1 VKEERAGGDDA
12 VRPAFPDAPGAA
24 AATLEVLTQES
35 AARILEVHRRLLG
48 LRRRE
53 SWLAD
58 ADVTVRE
65 ATLENTYA
73 EIVLEPSSGAACA
86 TAADHLLRP
95 LVLALNLGDEDRPA
109 PGEVVEAV
117 SGADMLDAI
126 GPAAPG
132 TVPAHGLAVVR

>member
-1 VKEERAGGDDA
+1 EFGAGGVKEDRAGGDDA

-24 AATLEVLTQES
+24 AATLEVLKPES

-53 SWLAD
+53 PWLA
-58 ADVTVRE
+58 AAYVTVRE

-73 EIVLEPSSGAACA
+73 EIVLEPSGGAAGA
-86 TAADHLLRP
+86 AAADDPPGP

-109 PGEVVEAV
+109 PGEVAEAV
-117 SGADMLDAI
+117 SGAVML
-126 GPAAPG
+126 
-132 TVPAHGLAVVR
+132 